1 MTGIWLSKNHDKRNK
16 YKNKSNLECI
26 ISRHFS
32 KGLFKFFSDCFE
44 LLLLSNKFILKPV
57 NLLLQLLDRFVCK
70 FCSCLC
76 LLQFGSEGFDLFLV
90 GLLALVGFFFSNLQR
105 LQIVGN
111 NSELFLQLQDL
122 GLSNICSLFRLF
134 EI

>member
-1 MTGIWLSKNHDKRNK
+1 MALKNNIQKLL
-16 YKNKSNLECI
+16 KSDLECL

-57 NLLLQLLDRFVCK
+57 ILLLQLLDRFVCK

-90 GLLALVGFFFSNLQR
+90 RLLALVGFFFS
-105 LQIVGN
+105 
-111 NSELFLQLQDL
+111 LFKILFTLNKFL
-122 GLSNICSLFRLF
+122 RNFFISCICCFSFVSGF
-134 EI
+134 F